1 MAVLKI
7 PQSEIKVRETN
18 VAPTGSLALPM
29 SIATQQGA
37 AIGSVGKVVE
47 NIYKE
52 QRAIEDQNEVL
63 DAIKKA
69 TIDIEGISSS
79 VSKNSD
85 LKFAVDTFDEL
96 TKKEKFEPYVEGKNR
111 RVKKIFNEW
120 LNKTKTKEYA
130 SIAKTVTKNHVD
142 RTKLTNNDYLDGLT
156 IKMSSSKLNDAQA
169 AREDFKSFFNKP
181 ETIRFYSSEELEK
194 LKTDKE
200 LQAEKYI
207 VLFGAKNHPEYVI
220 NNYKEIE
227 EKIGTQGAMNAVE
240 IAKQKIVSDTDFEI
254 KQEEFVQKRDE
265 DNKIGTF
272 TEIALRIKNDDD
284 PDYLGKIPTL
294 DLLNDLH
301 KANKIN
307 SAQYEA
313 LLRLYNDPKAASDDA
328 IFDEI
333 TAQIY
338 VADTVEDI
346 DRIQRV
352 VNLTPEYLLKL
363 GIKDVETINGIIEK
377 AKDRQSFQDA
387 KFYRNIIDTTL
398 GKAEQAILKS
408 FGSSE
413 QTDQSNRIAANRLY
427 DEYLQ
432 EGLSPEDAFQKVSNG
447 FLKRKDKLPTIYNFP
462 VSSITIK
469 QPSKTE
475 VDQNPDQIFQGWRKQ
490 VYEQYRQNKITINDL
505 KRDLS
510 SLDTMEDIFNIR
522 AEFQDNKFGFADN
535 NNSTGGTI
543 DAGR

>member
-1 MAVLKI
+1 MAVLKV
-7 PQSEIKVRETN
+7 PQSEIKVRESN

-29 SIATQQGA
+29 SIATQQGQA
-37 AIGSVGKVVE
+37 FGSVGKVIE

-63 DAIKKA
+63 EAIKKA

-85 LKFAVDTFDEL
+85 LKFAVDTFDDL
-96 TKKEKFEPYVEGKNR
+96 TKPEKFQPYIEGKNR

-120 LNKTKTKEYA
+120 LNKTRTKEYA

-156 IKMSSSKLNDAQA
+156 IKMASSKLNDAQA
-169 AREDFKSFFNKP
+169 ARDDFDSFFKKP
-181 ETIRFYSSEELEK
+181 ETIRFYSAEELEK
-194 LKTDKE
+194 LKQDKKI
-200 LQAEKYI
+200 QAEKYI
-207 VLFGAKNHPEYVI
+207 VLFGAKNHPQYVI

-227 EKIGTQGAMNAVE
+227 DKIGIQGAMEAME

-254 KQEEFVQKRDE
+254 KQEEWVQKRDE
-265 DNKIGTF
+265 DNKIATF

-284 PDYLGKIPTL
+284 PEYLGKIPTL

-301 KANKIN
+301 KSNKIN

-313 LLRLYNDPKAASDDA
+313 LLRLYNDPKAPSDDA
-328 IFDEI
+328 VFNEI

-398 GKAEQAILKS
+398 GKVEQTILRS
-408 FGSSE
+408 FGPSE
-413 QTDQSNRIAANRLY
+413 QTDQTNRNSANRLF

-432 EGLSPEDAFQKVSNG
+432 EGLSPEEAFQKVSNG

-462 VSSITIK
+462 VASINIK
-469 QPSKTE
+469 PPSKTE
-475 VDQNPDQIFQGWRKQ
+475 IDQDPNQIFQGWRKQ
-490 VYEQYRQNKITINDL
+490 VYEQYRNNKITINDL

-510 SLDTMEDIFNIR
+510 SLDTMEDIFKIR
-522 AEFQDNKFGFADN
+522 AEFKDNNFGFADN
-535 NNSTGGTI
+535 NIGGPSA

>member
-1 MAVLKI
+1 MAVLKV
-7 PQSEIKVRETN
+7 PQSEIKVRESN

-29 SIATQQGA
+29 SIATQQGQA
-37 AIGSVGKVVE
+37 FGSVGKVIE

-63 DAIKKA
+63 EAIKKA

-85 LKFAVDTFDEL
+85 LKFAVDTFDDL
-96 TKKEKFEPYVEGKNR
+96 TKPEKFQPYIEGKNR

-120 LNKTKTKEYA
+120 LNKTRTKEYA

-156 IKMSSSKLNDAQA
+156 IKMASSKLNDAQA
-169 AREDFKSFFNKP
+169 ARDDFDSFFKKP
-181 ETIRFYSSEELEK
+181 ETIRFYSAEELEK
-194 LKTDKE
+194 LKQDKKI
-200 LQAEKYI
+200 QAEKYI
-207 VLFGAKNHPEYVI
+207 VLFGAKNHPQYVI

-227 EKIGTQGAMNAVE
+227 DKIGIQGAMEAME

-254 KQEEFVQKRDE
+254 KQEEWVQKRDE
-265 DNKIGTF
+265 DNKIATF

-284 PDYLGKIPTL
+284 PEYLGKIPTL

-301 KANKIN
+301 KSNKIN

-313 LLRLYNDPKAASDDA
+313 LLRLYNDPKAPSDEA
-328 IFDEI
+328 VFNEI

-398 GKAEQAILKS
+398 GKVEQTILRS
-408 FGSSE
+408 FGPSE
-413 QTDQSNRIAANRLY
+413 QTDQTNRNSANRLF

-432 EGLSPEDAFQKVSNG
+432 EGLSPEEAFQKVSNG

-462 VSSITIK
+462 VASINIK
-469 QPSKTE
+469 PPSKTE
-475 VDQNPDQIFQGWRKQ
+475 IDQDPNQIFQGWRKQ
-490 VYEQYRQNKITINDL
+490 VYEQYRNNKITINDL

-510 SLDTMEDIFNIR
+510 SLDTMEDIFKIR
-522 AEFQDNKFGFADN
+522 AEFKDNNFGFADN
-535 NNSTGGTI
+535 NIGGPSA